1 MLFTAIDK
9 MRCGAPRVIR
19 QRLQAPQGVDANHR
33 CISRRRSIRD
43 RAQRLAAAIAL
54 QFLQLYGS
62 TLKLNKSL
70 RGRDRGWVGR
80 GVG

>member
-1 MLFTAIDK
+1 
-9 MRCGAPRVIR
+9 VIS

-33 CISRRRSIRD
+33 RVGSQRSTRD
-43 RAQRLAAAIAL
+43 RAQRLAAVIAL

-62 TLKLNKSL
+62 TLKLNKSF